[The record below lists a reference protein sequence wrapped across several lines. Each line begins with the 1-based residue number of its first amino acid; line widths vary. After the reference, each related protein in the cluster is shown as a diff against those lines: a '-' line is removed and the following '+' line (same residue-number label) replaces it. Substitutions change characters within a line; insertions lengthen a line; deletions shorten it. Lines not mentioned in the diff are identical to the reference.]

1 MRATRASLA
10 LLLLAAGC
18 DSKAT
23 ASDPP
28 TGGIRAEQKSKEFES
43 CGTSAHCA
51 DDLRCFDQMCQRA
64 ARSALGDYF
73 AAVGRNAL
81 AQGKAPEA
89 VAAYAVALTHYD
101 NEKIPVP
108 PALDCEYGAA
118 LAAGRSN
125 KENAELGARVLHR
138 CVLAVPPASSMRTR
152 AMNSLALL
160 DEVGLDPL
168 LIGGPKLADTYLT
181 KDPQRPALDKL
192 AVTVSANPAPAKT
205 LPLIEAKVA
214 EPDVKRALLA
224 CWRELNEAS
233 KKDAMTVSISMKG
246 SFVRGE
252 YEDDP
257 LRFVLKFEPPVPVP
271 AGSPEEGADTCVR
284 AIMEPAIKSLKI
296 AESFNTKL
304 TITVK

>member
-1 MRATRASLA
+1 MRASLL

-23 ASDPP
+23 ASDPQ

-51 DDLRCFDQMCQRA
+51 DELRCFDNVCQRA
-64 ARSALGDYF
+64 ARSAVGDYY

-81 AQGKAPEA
+81 ANGNAADA

-101 NEKIPVP
+101 NEKIPLP

-125 KENAELGARVLHR
+125 KENAELAARVLHR

-152 AMNSLALL
+152 AMSSLALL
-160 DEVGLDPL
+160 GEVGLDPL
-168 LIGGPKLADTYLT
+168 LIGGPKLADAYLT
-181 KDPQRPALDKL
+181 KGPSKPSTEKL
-192 AVTVSANPAPAKT
+192 GVAVSASPVPAKT
-205 LPLIEAKVA
+205 MPLIEGKVA
-214 EPDVKRALLA
+214 EPDVKSALLA
-224 CWRELNEAS
+224 CWSQFHDAA
-233 KKDAMTVSISMKG
+233 KKDTLSVTIAMKG
-246 SFVRGE
+246 GFVQGE

-257 LRFVLKFEPPVPVP
+257 VRFVLKIDPPVALP
-271 AGSPEEGADTCVR
+271 AGSPEAAADGCVR
-284 AIMEPAIKSLKI
+284 AVMEPAIKGLKI
-296 AESFNTKL
+296 AEAFTTKL

>member
-1 MRATRASLA
+1 MRASLA
-10 LLLLAAGC
+10 LLLVAFGC

-28 TGGIRAEQKSKEFES
+28 TGGIRADQKSKEFES

-64 ARSALGDYF
+64 ARSAVGDYF

-81 AQGKAPEA
+81 ANGKSADA

-152 AMNSLALL
+152 AMNSMALL
-160 DEVGLDPL
+160 GEVGLDPL
-168 LIGGPKLADTYLT
+168 LIGGPKLADAYLT
-181 KDPQRPALDKL
+181 KGPSKPATDKL
-192 AVTVSANPAPAKT
+192 AVTLSASPTPTKT
-205 LPLIEAKVA
+205 MPLLEGKVA
-214 EPDVKRALLA
+214 EADVKAALIA
-224 CWRELNEAS
+224 CWNQFHESA
-233 KKDAMTVSISMKG
+233 KKDSMSATIGMKG
-246 SFVRGE
+246 GFVQGE

-257 LRFVLKFEPPVPVP
+257 VRFVLKFEPPVALP
-271 AGSPEEGADTCVR
+271 AGSPEAAADACVR
-284 AIMEPAIKSLKI
+284 GIMEPAIKSLKI
-296 AESFNTKL
+296 AEAFNTKL

>member
-1 MRATRASLA
+1 MRASLA
-10 LLLLAAGC
+10 LLLLAFGC

-23 ASDPP
+23 ASDPQ

-51 DDLRCFDQMCQRA
+51 DDLRCFDQMCQRP
-64 ARSALGDYF
+64 ARSAVGDYY

-81 AQGKAPEA
+81 TNGKAEDA
-89 VAAYAVALTHYD
+89 VAAYATALTHYD
-101 NEKIPVP
+101 AEKIPLP

-152 AMNSLALL
+152 AMSSLALL
-160 DEVGLDPL
+160 GEVGLDPL
-168 LIGGPKLADTYLT
+168 LIGGPKLADAYLT
-181 KDPQRPALDKL
+181 KGPTKPATDKL
-192 AVTVSANPAPAKT
+192 VVTVAAVPTPPKT
-205 LPLIEAKVA
+205 MPLIQGKVA
-214 EPDVKRALLA
+214 EPDIKAALIA
-224 CWRELNEAS
+224 CWSQFNEAA
-233 KKDAMTVSISMKG
+233 KKNAMSATIGMKG
-246 SFVRGE
+246 GFVQGE

-257 LRFVLKFEPPVPVP
+257 VRFVLKFEPPVALP
-271 AGSPEEGADTCVR
+271 AGSPEATADACVR
-284 AIMEPAIKSLKI
+284 GIMEPAIKSMKI
-296 AESFNTKL
+296 AEAFTTKL